1 MNLVFLVG
9 RLGKDPELKYLPD
22 GRAATKFSLAT
33 SKRFKDKAGNRNER
47 TAWHNITAY
56 GKLAEIC
63 GEHLKSGSQ
72 ISCVGEI
79 NYQEWE
85 KDNQKHWRT
94 EIIISDMEMLGKKEV
109 KDEQQPT
116 AQLDNADI
124 PF

>member
-9 RLGKDPELKYLPD
+9 RVGKDPDVKYTQD
-22 GRAATKFSLAT
+22 GKAVTKFSLAT
-33 SKRFKDKAGNRNER
+33 SKKFKDKSGNRNER
-47 TAWHNITAY
+47 IEWHNITAF

-63 GEHLKSGSQ
+63 GEYLKKGSQ

-85 KDNQKHWRT
+85 KDGQKHYRT
-94 EIIISDMEMLGKKEV
+94 EIILSEMEMLGKKET
-109 KDEQQPT
+109 KEPEQAP
-116 AQLDNADI
+116 LDDV